1 MLPSLRCLLA
11 PCHHHVQ
18 VEIVNVSNF
27 LLRVR
32 EDVKF
37 SMNLH
42 SYGQMILLPWG
53 WTHDTP
59 DNIDRLTE
67 VTTPP
72 PSLS

>member
-1 MLPSLRCLLA
+1 M
-11 PCHHHVQ
+11 
-18 VEIVNVSNF
+18 SNF

-42 SYGQMILLPWG
+42 SYGEMILLPWG

-59 DNIDRLTE
+59 ENMDRLTE
-67 VTTPP
+67 VTTTTS
-72 PSLS
+72 PSLSVGHLGTRRDAGKL